1 MLTSAAF
8 GVFPNVLASNTT
20 PDLSLTIFNAAT
32 TQYGLAVGLWWFI
45 PGMLLATAYSV
56 VVYRNFAGKVD

>member
-8 GVFPNVLASNTT
+8 GVFPNVLPSNTT

-32 TQYGLAVGLWWFI
+32 SKYGLAIGLWWFI
-45 PGMLLATAYSV
+45 PGMALAMAYSL
-56 VVYRNFAGKVD
+56 VVYRHFAGKVE